1 MPSRTYLTVNLL
13 TAKSEDFNLSEEE
26 INKLEKKLAAASPK
40 NNPTGGY
47 PVSLVA
53 LTDRN
58 GKIAY
63 TKRTYRVENNT
74 RKGIDILVVEYPL
87 FLDSQAQREWIKT
100 ASNHFKP
107 LLSRDF
113 EFVKKGQTFSKI
125 TKRPFWEQTLE
136 RFNPEDPENTREPT
150 TYRSVSYSDK
160 MPYGTK
166 TTTSLFLQK
175 RNQWIKTEYKK
186 LRDKK
191 TPEADAYPIIQEKLA
206 SLPQA
211 NFGKTIQPKSKK
223 PFKLSADRIKAIV
236 QSQKS

>member
-1 MPSRTYLTVNLL
+1 MPSRTFLTVNLE
-13 TAKSEDFNLSEEE
+13 TAKSEDFNLSDKE
-26 INKLEKKLAAASPK
+26 INDLEKILAAASPK

-63 TKRTYRVENNT
+63 TKRAYRVKNNT

-113 EFVKKGQTFSKI
+113 EFVKKGQTFNKI
-125 TKRPFWEQTLE
+125 TKRPFREQTFE
-136 RFNPEDPENTREPT
+136 RFDPDDPENTTEPVR
-150 TYRSVSYSDK
+150 YRSVSYNDK
-160 MPYGTK
+160 IPYGTK
-166 TTTSLFLQK
+166 TTTSAFMQK
-175 RNQWIKTEYKK
+175 RNHWIKVEYRRLRNKK
-186 LRDKK
+186 I
-191 TPEADAYPIIQEKLA
+191 PEVEAYGMIQEKLKC
-206 SLPQA
+206 LPQS
-211 NFGKTIQPKSKK
+211 NFGKTIQPKTRK
-223 PFKLSADRIKAIV
+223 PFVLSFARIKEIV
-236 QSQKS
+236 QSKKS